1 MDTDQP
7 QPTPATP
14 VTTPTWYDFRTV
26 GADFVETAPT
36 RHVITS
42 TIAAP
47 QQAVWDAF
55 CDPESWPHWFPHVER
70 VVHEGAPGI
79 GMRRKSW
86 VAGCVHDETMV
97 IWDAPHAWGYIINR
111 ATQPL
116 AAAQLELTTF
126 DALPDGG
133 TRVTWTLACEPLDGL
148 TFLSADMDFPTF
160 LKAMLDEAMAGLL
173 GYLEGKTPEA

>member
-7 QPTPATP
+7 QPAASPSA
-14 VTTPTWYDFRTV
+14 TPTWYDFRTV

-42 TIAAP
+42 NIAAP

-70 VVHEGAPGI
+70 VIHEGAPGI

-126 DALPDGG
+126 DPTPDGG

-173 GYLEGKTPEA
+173 GYLEGKASAL